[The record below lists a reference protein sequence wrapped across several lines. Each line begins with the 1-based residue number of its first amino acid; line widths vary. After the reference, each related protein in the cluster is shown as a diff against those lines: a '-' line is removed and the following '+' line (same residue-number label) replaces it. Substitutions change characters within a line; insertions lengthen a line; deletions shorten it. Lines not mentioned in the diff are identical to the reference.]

1 MTGGT
6 YTLQG
11 WSTGVAGRMPGS
23 SMITRSI
30 VPLIGRDQGARL
42 ERLVHPSRAML
53 DWDWNR
59 ARGKKMRAEPVD
71 S

>member
-1 MTGGT
+1 
-6 YTLQG
+6 
-11 WSTGVAGRMPGS
+11 
-23 SMITRSI
+23 MITRSI